1 MHLKSFE
8 TIEKVSFTN
17 REEKNKREGGE
28 GREEMRIRG
37 HLKNALPDVVPWE
50 SMAACLEAHLCYLSG
65 DTRNCN

>member
-37 HLKNALPDVVPWE
+37 HLKNALPD
-50 SMAACLEAHLCYLSG
+50 G